1 MATTESTS
9 HATRTCSRKREVVKR
24 EIEAIVGGALLH
36 TVGKAAESH
45 ALRKSRLVPKSVLLP
60 KCAYKFYYHER
71 EAEPIDGKL
80 VPKADQPTLLIFH
93 GISQRSEDFAPF
105 VNSLKVPPHIRILVP
120 EQSAHGRDIQRARLD
135 AQNYEQPTQRSM
147 LESTIEFLDAVEC
160 GPNTNAFG
168 ISLGGGVCYY
178 VAHARPDIIKRS
190 VLVSP
195 AIVPCV
201 SRDLVRSILEGTNN
215 FFCYESREDVKLLMR
230 DLSTGRDDKSRR
242 KLDPVPTFF
251 LETIYRYSQKIA
263 PKGHNKA
270 MLESLLTS
278 AGYNESG
285 EFDPDQ
291 NNYSKSSKEVDPF
304 SASVDIDP
312 QARRLVIWP
321 EKDQI
326 INFEQG
332 KKFFGVK
339 EEGDRRFTPSSPE
352 TEFVSIPDCGHVF
365 DANGR
370 GILDIIKPRVQDFVL
385 DFE

>member
-1 MATTESTS
+1 MATEATS
-9 HATRTCSRKREVVKR
+9 HTSHTRIRKRDVVKR
-24 EIEAIVGGALLH
+24 EIEAAVGGALLH
-36 TVGKAAESH
+36 TVGKVAESH
-45 ALRKSRLVPKSVLLP
+45 ALRKSRLVPKSALLP
-60 KCAYKFYYHER
+60 KCSYEFYYHER
-71 EAEPIDGKL
+71 EAEPIHGKV
-80 VPKADQPTLLIFH
+80 VPKKDQPTLIFFH
-93 GISQRSEDFAPF
+93 GISQKSEDFAPF
-105 VNSLKVPPHIRILVP
+105 INSLQVPPHVRILVP

-135 AQNYEQPTQRSM
+135 AQNYVQPTQFSM
-147 LESTIEFLDAVEC
+147 LESTVEFLDAVEC

-201 SRDLVRSILEGTNN
+201 SRDLVRSIREGTNN
-215 FFCYESREDVKLLMR
+215 FFCYESREDVKMLMR

-251 LETIYRYSQKIA
+251 LESIYRYSQKVA
-263 PKGHNKA
+263 PEGHNKA
-270 MLESLLTS
+270 MLESLLAS
-278 AGYNESG
+278 AGYDGSG
-285 EFDPDQ
+285 ELDPTQ
-291 NNYSKSSKEVDPF
+291 NNDINSAEVDPF
-304 SASVDIDP
+304 SALADIDP

-326 INFEQG
+326 INFQQG
-332 KKFFGVK
+332 KEFFGVK
-339 EEGDRRFTPSSPE
+339 EEGDRKFTSNSPE

-370 GILDIIKPRVQDFVL
+370 GIFDIIKPRVQDYML

>member
-1 MATTESTS
+1 MATEVTS
-9 HATRTCSRKREVVKR
+9 HTRTCSRSRKRDVVKR

-36 TVGKAAESH
+36 TVGRAAESH
-45 ALRKSRLVPKSVLLP
+45 ALRKSRLVPKSALLP
-60 KCAYKFYYHER
+60 KCFYTFYYHER
-71 EAEPIDGKL
+71 EAEPIDGKI
-80 VPKADQPTLLIFH
+80 VPKKDQPTLIFFH

-105 VNSLKVPPHIRILVP
+105 INSLKVPPHVRILVP

-135 AQNYEQPTQRSM
+135 AQKYEQPTLRSM
-147 LESTIEFLDAVEC
+147 LESTVEFLDAVEC

-178 VAHARPDIIKRS
+178 VAHARPDIIKKS

-201 SRDLVRSILEGTNN
+201 SVTLVRSILEGTNN

-242 KLDPVPTFF
+242 KLDPVPSFF

-270 MLESLLTS
+270 MLESLLVS

-291 NNYSKSSKEVDPF
+291 NCRKSDQVVDPF
-304 SASVDIDP
+304 SASADIDP
-312 QARRLVIWP
+312 QAQRLVIWP

-339 EEGDRRFTPSSPE
+339 EEGDRGFTSDSAE
-352 TEFVSIPDCGHVF
+352 TQFFSIPDCGHVF
-365 DANGR
+365 DANGK
-370 GILDIIKPRVQDFVL
+370 GIFDIIKPRVHEYIL

>member
-1 MATTESTS
+1 MATVAAFHTQ
-9 HATRTCSRKREVVKR
+9 TCSRKRDVVKR

-36 TVGKAAESH
+36 TVGRAAENH
-45 ALRKSRLVPKSVLLP
+45 ALRKSKLVPKSALLP
-60 KCAYKFYYHER
+60 KCSYKFYYHER
-71 EAEPIDGKL
+71 EAEPIDGKA
-80 VPKADQPTLLIFH
+80 VPKIDQPTLIFFH
-93 GISQRSEDFAPF
+93 GISQKSEDFAPF
-105 VNSLKVPPHIRILVP
+105 INSLKVPPHVRILVP

-135 AQNYEQPTQRSM
+135 AQKYEQPTQRSM
-147 LESTIEFLDAVEC
+147 LESTVEFLDAVDC
-160 GPNTNAFG
+160 GSNTHAFG

-201 SRDLVRSILEGTNN
+201 SRDLVRSIREGTNN
-215 FFCYESREDVKLLMR
+215 FFCFESREDVKMLFR

-242 KLDPVPTFF
+242 KVDPVPTFF
-251 LETIYRYSQKIA
+251 LETIYRNSQKVA
-263 PKGHNKA
+263 PEGHNKA
-270 MLESLLTS
+270 MLESLLAN

-285 EFDPDQ
+285 EFDPDL
-291 NNYSKSSKEVDPF
+291 NSDSKFAEADPF
-304 SASVDIDP
+304 SASADIDP

-332 KKFFGVK
+332 KKFFGVRED
-339 EEGDRRFTPSSPE
+339 EEGRRFISDSAE
-352 TEFVSIPDCGHVF
+352 TRFFSVPDCGHVF
-365 DANGR
+365 DADGR
-370 GILDIIKPRVQDFVL
+370 GIMDIIKPSVQEYIL